1 MQQWLRLGIAL
12 LLTFIVVLSG
22 AVWVVHAQE
31 SLELEPIEDERFAI
45 RSVVPAG
52 WTMLEPGVH
61 ARLDGETDRTIIVL
75 RSVPQGAD
83 ELWETLV
90 PQFGLA
96 APPEPVGLRQTESL
110 EWTLYRFDGGE
121 TIGDLAFDVGLA
133 SDDDQAYIVLVQSPV
148 AERADLYEGL
158 FLPALDAF
166 EPIDPTVFEGAGA
179 VRFAGSADGITL
191 AGSLE
196 LPPGEGPHP
205 AVLLLSGI
213 GPQDRDANYGQV
225 APIKP
230 FELIADAL
238 TDAGVAVLRY
248 DDRGVGASSGDHAAT
263 IVSDFTADAEAALA
277 FLRSRDDIDPAR
289 IGLLGHGEGAIYAA
303 DIAATDP
310 EVAFVVGMAPP
321 AVTGLE
327 LLVDQNVN
335 ASRALDDS
343 PEGIERVRDLS
354 RRLYAAVIGLD
365 IPLAEG
371 LTAEFYG
378 SLWDE
383 VDPERRDALGER
395 EAFVSTQVATQIPIF
410 FSPWYRSFLVTDPAA
425 DWAQVEVPILGIFGA
440 SDTQVP
446 GPRNEL
452 ALRSAVASG
461 DGTELTTVILPGANH
476 LFQAAE
482 TGLVAEYRQLADT
495 FTPEFLPTLVDWV
508 VATTAGDSPTGPQ
521 P

>member
-1 MQQWLRLGIAL
+1 MQQWLRLGVAL
-12 LLTFIVVLSG
+12 LLTFIVVGG
-22 AVWVVHAQE
+22 AVGVVHAQE
-31 SLELEPIEDERFAI
+31 PLELEPIEDERFAI
-45 RSVVPAG
+45 RSVIPAG
-52 WTMLEPGVH
+52 WTTLEPGVH
-61 ARLDGETDRTIIVL
+61 ARLADETDRTLIVL
-75 RSVPQGAD
+75 RSVPQAVD
-83 ELWETLV
+83 ELWQTLL
-90 PQFGLA
+90 PQFGLEE
-96 APPEPVGLRQTESL
+96 PPAPVGSRPTASL

-121 TIGDLAFDVGLA
+121 AIGDLVFDVGLA
-133 SDDDQAYIVLVQSPV
+133 TDDDQAYIVLVQTPASEQ
-148 AERADLYEGL
+148 AGLYEEL

-179 VRFAGSADGITL
+179 VRFPGGADGVTL
-191 AGSLE
+191 AGSIG
-196 LPPGEGPHP
+196 LPSGEGPHP

-213 GPQDRDANYGQV
+213 GPQDRDASYGQV

-230 FELIADAL
+230 FELIAEAL
-238 TDAGVAVLRY
+238 TEAGVAVLRY
-248 DDRGVGASSGDHAAT
+248 DDRGVGASSGDHASA
-263 IVSDFTADAEAALA
+263 IVSDFTRDARAALA
-277 FLRSRDDIDPAR
+277 YLRSRDDIDPAR

-303 DIAATDP
+303 DMAAADP

-321 AVTGLE
+321 AVSGVE

-365 IPLAEG
+365 IPLAES

-383 VDPERRDALGER
+383 VEPERREALGDR
-395 EAFVSTQVATQIPIF
+395 EAFVSTQVATQMPIF

-425 DWAQVEVPILGIFGA
+425 DWAAVDVPILAIFGA
-440 SDTQVP
+440 NDTQVP

-452 ALRSAVASG
+452 ALRTAVATG
-461 DGTELTTVILPGANH
+461 QGADLTTIILPGANH

-482 TGLVAEYRQLADT
+482 TGLVAEYRQLADA

-508 VATTAGDSPTGPQ
+508 AATVGSDPATEPPQ
-521 P
+521 